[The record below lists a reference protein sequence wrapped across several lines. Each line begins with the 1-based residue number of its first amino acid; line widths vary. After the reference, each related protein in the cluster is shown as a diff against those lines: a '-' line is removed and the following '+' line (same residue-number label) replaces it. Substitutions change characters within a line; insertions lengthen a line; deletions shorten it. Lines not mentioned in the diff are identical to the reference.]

1 MSKFTYA
8 SLLFV
13 ITLLAGCFKSEECKL
28 AEQQLAMK
36 RLEVMRYEQKDKDIQ
51 NREEI
56 IEDDISDNNWKLFE
70 AEKELGDARMLK
82 SSACE

>member
-13 ITLLAGCFKSEECKL
+13 ITLLAGCFKSEECKF
-28 AEQQLAMK
+28 AEQQLAMS
-36 RLEVMRYEQKDKDIQ
+36 RLEVARYEQRGEDIQ

-56 IEDDISDNNWKLFE
+56 IEDDIRENLWKLMD
-70 AEKELGDARMLK
+70 AEKELGESRMLK
-82 SSACE
+82 DLLCK